1 MEILGL
7 DVSEPLDEKT
17 RNEILAEFYE
27 HVALLFRGQN
37 MTVEQ
42 QNRFTTTFGDI
53 GKRTVG
59 PRLRKSADD
68 IYTTPIMVVS
78 NIREN
83 GKPLEGAS
91 ANGDAEMGFHQDTAF
106 HEVPDAV
113 TILYGIEVSAHGGH
127 TMVTNQCK
135 AYDNVPGDLKEKL
148 EGCRVLQVYDY
159 QRHTVDADID
169 LSGARYYAQPIFIA
183 HPVTGR
189 KALYVNRMMSVRIE
203 GMDQGGERR
212 HTPYAVRHRRRP
224 ELHVRAHVGGGRPAD
239 VGQLLLDPRPHV
251 LPRERAPAAA
261 AHHRRRHGPTARVRG
276 ALCPSSAAPVPGGAA
291 ARGRAG
297 LKPAP
302 TFLIGPRRVPC
313 PWISEGGWQPA
324 P

>member
-1 MEILGL
+1 MSLTTQPLSPALGMEILGL

-148 EGCRVLQVYDY
+148 EGCKVLQVYDY
-159 QRHTVDADID
+159 QRHTVEADID

-189 KALYVNRMMSVRIE
+189 RALYVNRMMSVRIE
-203 GMDQGGERR
+203 GMDRAESDAILHTLFDIAEDPSCTYEHTWEVGDLLMWDNFCSIHARTFYPDNERR
-212 HTPYAVRHRRRP
+212 LLRRTT
-224 ELHVRAHVGGGRPAD
+224 VAGT
-239 VGQLLLDPRPHV
+239 GQLH
-251 LPRERAPAAA
+251 A
-261 AHHRRRHGPTARVRG
+261 
-276 ALCPSSAAPVPGGAA
+276 
-291 ARGRAG
+291 
-297 LKPAP
+297 
-302 TFLIGPRRVPC
+302 
-313 PWISEGGWQPA
+313 
-324 P
+324 

>member
-1 MEILGL
+1 MSLTTRPLSPALGVEILGL
-7 DVSEPLDEKT
+7 DVSEPLDKKV
-17 RNEILAEFYE
+17 RDEILTEFYE

-113 TILYGIEVSAHGGH
+113 TILYGIEVSDHGGH
-127 TMVTNQCK
+127 TMVTNQCA

-148 EGCRVLQVYDY
+148 EGCQVLQVYDY

-169 LSGARYYAQPIFIA
+169 LSGARYYVATHLH
-183 HPVTGR
+183 HPPGDGPAGR
-189 KALYVNRMMSVRIE
+189 S
-203 GMDQGGERR
+203 
-212 HTPYAVRHRRRP
+212 T
-224 ELHVRAHVGGGRPAD
+224 
-239 VGQLLLDPRPHV
+239 
-251 LPRERAPAAA
+251 
-261 AHHRRRHGPTARVRG
+261 
-276 ALCPSSAAPVPGGAA
+276 
-291 ARGRAG
+291 
-297 LKPAP
+297 
-302 TFLIGPRRVPC
+302 
-313 PWISEGGWQPA
+313 
-324 P
+324 